1 MNEWMSEWVIE
12 WASEQATDRTNK
24 RTKERVLA
32 KLVGRPDAGESELYS
47 LLFEKVGKDQ
57 ARLQAIKEW
66 VQSSFEL
73 LLL

>member
-1 MNEWMSEWVIE
+1 MSERLSE
-12 WASEQATDRTNK
+12 RASEEATERTNK

-57 ARLQAIKEW
+57 ARLQAIKE
-66 VQSSFEL
+66 
-73 LLL
+73 

>member
-1 MNEWMSEWVIE
+1 MSERLSE
-12 WASEQATDRTNK
+12 RASEQATERTNK

-57 ARLQAIKEW
+57 ARLQAIKE
-66 VQSSFEL
+66 
-73 LLL
+73 